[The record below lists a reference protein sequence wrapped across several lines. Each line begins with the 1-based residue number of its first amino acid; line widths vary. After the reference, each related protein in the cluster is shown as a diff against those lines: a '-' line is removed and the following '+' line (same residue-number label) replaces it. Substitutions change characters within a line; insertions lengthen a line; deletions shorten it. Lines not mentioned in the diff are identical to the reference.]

1 MPHSTI
7 NSQHTI
13 EVLKKYVQTLV
24 KQEVDNDQL
33 QHILLDNDCIVD
45 WSVPAQ
51 QLGLTKRQLKRW
63 YTETYQRQIHEKVSK
78 QDAKLLQQIIIDRI
92 LNNQDYR
99 SKLA

>member
-1 MPHSTI
+1 MPHSTM

-45 WSVPAQ
+45 WSVPA
-51 QLGLTKRQLKRW
+51 
-63 YTETYQRQIHEKVSK
+63 
-78 QDAKLLQQIIIDRI
+78 
-92 LNNQDYR
+92 
-99 SKLA
+99 